1 MNRKPNDPIL
11 LSEATKRQL
20 KWQITTE
27 RWKYTIENKDYNR
40 FAMQYH
46 KRYLE
51 RKKKQNEENNQT
63 LIRVKEKKQ

>member
-27 RWKYTIENKDYNR
+27 RWKYTIKNNDYER
-40 FAMQYH
+40 FAMQHH